1 MADTLTTNRR
11 LSFDA
16 PSFNTGINLELMTN
30 GARALI
36 AKTSAS
42 SGVEISSI
50 FCVHELSRR
59 RSSCSLK
66 SALPS
71 VFPAGKAA
79 SSRTSSPGATQSNA
93 RNAGS
98 DVVGALAVQDRIN
111 DTSAVGS
118 FASAIAGPSSNGKDA
133 LPMALRNLASRA
145 TVWA

>member
-1 MADTLTTNRR
+1 MADTFITKRR

-16 PSFNTGINLELMTN
+16 PFFNTGINLELMTN

-36 AKTSAS
+36 AKTSAN

-50 FCVHELSRR
+50 FCVHELSRLK
-59 RSSCSLK
+59 SSCSLR

-133 LPMALRNLASRA
+133 LPMALRNLASLD
-145 TVWA
+145 TVCA

>member
-1 MADTLTTNRR
+1 MTNRR
-11 LSFDA
+11 LSSDA
-16 PSFNTGINLELMTN
+16 PSFNTGINLELITK
-30 GARALI
+30 GAKALI

-42 SGVEISSI
+42 SGVDTSSS
-50 FCVHELSRR
+50 FEVHEFARL
-59 RSSCSLK
+59 RSSCSPR
-66 SALPS
+66 SAFASLRPR
-71 VFPAGKAA
+71 GKAA
-79 SSRTSSPGATQSNA
+79 SFLTSSPGATQSNA

-145 TVWA
+145 TVCA